1 MPAGA
6 LLLLVVAVPQAL
18 SCWPAVAPL
27 QVADL
32 VASIA
37 VEPLRLVWI
46 CGRRWSSYSTRPH
59 CWSAVELVAWP
70 VVAVLHR
77 AELLAGGRA
86 VGLVS
91 GRTAASGLAAAAE
104 LVAWPVVAVLHQA
117 ALLALP
123 AVTVLQVPNGWRCR
137 RSRSGTRSSR
147 EAATCRPASIS
158 RVPSG
163 GNSQR
168 AR

>member
-1 MPAGA
+1 MVELPHRAA
-6 LLLLVVAVPQAL
+6 LLAL
-18 SCWPAVAPL
+18 PV
-27 QVADL
+27 
-32 VASIA
+32 
-37 VEPLRLVWI
+37 
-46 CGRRWSSYSTRPH
+46 
-59 CWSAVELVAWP
+59 SAVLP
-70 VVAVLHR
+70 VVERLAWSVVELLHR
-77 AELLAGGRA
+77 
-86 VGLVS
+86 
-91 GRTAASGLAAAAE
+91 
-104 LVAWPVVAVLHQA
+104 A

-147 EAATCRPASIS
+147 EAATCRPAGIS